1 MTYEDAPC
9 ASEAMRAGRLLF
21 VWKLRC
27 APTEN
32 RKLRITVVRI
42 KEALRFYISLNS
54 HSTNNHTIGL
64 PGIAR
69 GSTRKENTVKKS
81 MAVLSLSLA
90 ATFGLAACSSN
101 AKAPAESQS
110 ASTSASASASASAS
124 SSASAAATTSASTSA
139 SASASA
145 NANSSSS
152 SAKESGSQKGGLSG
166 ASSMPTDVTDS
177 SYGSKV
183 YEHYKETV
191 EEAKKDHSTKRT
203 TNTEGNVYADPDG
216 SIAVVE
222 AKNGSYISIEN
233 DGGWVRVTPEGEV
246 IAVTAKGGWAA
257 VKPNGEI
264 INVDENGAASI
275 MNVKTSEVSDDYQS
289 LEVPKTPAPV
299 GDFPAPKSPVKP
311 TSMAAN

>member
-1 MTYEDAPC
+1 M
-9 ASEAMRAGRLLF
+9 
-21 VWKLRC
+21 
-27 APTEN
+27 
-32 RKLRITVVRI
+32 
-42 KEALRFYISLNS
+42 
-54 HSTNNHTIGL
+54 
-64 PGIAR
+64 
-69 GSTRKENTVKKS
+69 KKT

-90 ATFGLAACSSN
+90 ATFGLAACGGNSGTNSN
-101 AKAPAESQS
+101 S
-110 ASTSASASASASAS
+110 SASASASASATAGS
-124 SSASAAATTSASTSA
+124 SSASSSA

-145 NANSSSS
+145 SATASATAGSSSA
-152 SAKESGSQKGGLSG
+152 SAKESESQKGGLSG
-166 ASSMPTDVTDS
+166 ASSMPTDATDS
-177 SYGSKV
+177 SYGPKV

-233 DGGWVRVTPEGEV
+233 DGSWVRVTPEGEV
-246 IAVTAKGGWAA
+246 IAVTEKGGWAA

-275 MNVKTSEVSDDYQS
+275 MNVKTSEISDDYQS

-299 GDFPAPKSPVKP
+299 GDFPAPKTPVKP
-311 TSMAAN
+311 TSMAVN

>member
-1 MTYEDAPC
+1 M
-9 ASEAMRAGRLLF
+9 
-21 VWKLRC
+21 
-27 APTEN
+27 
-32 RKLRITVVRI
+32 
-42 KEALRFYISLNS
+42 
-54 HSTNNHTIGL
+54 
-64 PGIAR
+64 
-69 GSTRKENTVKKS
+69 KKT

-110 ASTSASASASASAS
+110 ASASASVSATAGS
-124 SSASAAATTSASTSA
+124 SSASSSTSA

-145 NANSSSS
+145 TASANAGSLSS
-152 SAKESGSQKGGLSG
+152 SAKASGSQKGGLSG
-166 ASSMPTDVTDS
+166 ASSMPTDATDS
-177 SYGSKV
+177 SYGPKV

-233 DGGWVRVTPEGEV
+233 DGSWVRVTPEGEV
-246 IAVTAKGGWAA
+246 IAVTEKGGWAA

-275 MNVKTSEVSDDYQS
+275 MNVKTSEISDDYQS

-299 GDFPAPKSPVKP
+299 GDFPAPKKPVKP

>member
-1 MTYEDAPC
+1 M
-9 ASEAMRAGRLLF
+9 
-21 VWKLRC
+21 
-27 APTEN
+27 
-32 RKLRITVVRI
+32 
-42 KEALRFYISLNS
+42 
-54 HSTNNHTIGL
+54 
-64 PGIAR
+64 
-69 GSTRKENTVKKS
+69 KKS

-110 ASTSASASASASAS
+110 ASASASASATAG
-124 SSASAAATTSASTSA
+124 
-139 SASASA
+139 
-145 NANSSSS
+145 SSSS
-152 SAKESGSQKGGLSG
+152 SAKESGSQKGSLSG
-166 ASSMPTDVTDS
+166 ASAMPTDATDS
-177 SYGSKV
+177 SYGPKV

-233 DGGWVRVTPEGEV
+233 DGSWVRVTPEGEV
-246 IAVTAKGGWAA
+246 IAVTEKGGWAA

-275 MNVKTSEVSDDYQS
+275 MNVKTSEISDDYQS
-289 LEVPKTPAPV
+289 VEVPKTPAPV

>member
-1 MTYEDAPC
+1 M
-9 ASEAMRAGRLLF
+9 
-21 VWKLRC
+21 
-27 APTEN
+27 
-32 RKLRITVVRI
+32 
-42 KEALRFYISLNS
+42 
-54 HSTNNHTIGL
+54 
-64 PGIAR
+64 
-69 GSTRKENTVKKS
+69 KKT

-110 ASTSASASASASAS
+110 ASASASVSATAGS
-124 SSASAAATTSASTSA
+124 SSASSSTSA

-145 NANSSSS
+145 TASANAGSSSS
-152 SAKESGSQKGGLSG
+152 SAKASGSQKGGLSG
-166 ASSMPTDVTDS
+166 ASSMPTDATDS
-177 SYGSKV
+177 SYGPKV

-233 DGGWVRVTPEGEV
+233 DGSWVRVTPEGEV
-246 IAVTAKGGWAA
+246 IAVTEKGGWAA

-275 MNVKTSEVSDDYQS
+275 MNVKTSEISDDYQS

-299 GDFPAPKSPVKP
+299 GDFPAPKKPVKP

>member
-1 MTYEDAPC
+1 
-9 ASEAMRAGRLLF
+9 
-21 VWKLRC
+21 
-27 APTEN
+27 
-32 RKLRITVVRI
+32 
-42 KEALRFYISLNS
+42 
-54 HSTNNHTIGL
+54 
-64 PGIAR
+64 
-69 GSTRKENTVKKS
+69 

-110 ASTSASASASASAS
+110 ASASASVSATAGS
-124 SSASAAATTSASTSA
+124 SSASSSTSA

-145 NANSSSS
+145 TASANAGSSSS
-152 SAKESGSQKGGLSG
+152 SAKASGSQKGGLSG
-166 ASSMPTDVTDS
+166 ASSMPTDATDS
-177 SYGSKV
+177 SYGPKV

-233 DGGWVRVTPEGEV
+233 DGSWVRVTPEGEV
-246 IAVTAKGGWAA
+246 IAVTEKGGWAA

-275 MNVKTSEVSDDYQS
+275 MNVKTSEISDDYQS

-299 GDFPAPKSPVKP
+299 GDFPAPKKPVKP

>member
-1 MTYEDAPC
+1 M
-9 ASEAMRAGRLLF
+9 
-21 VWKLRC
+21 
-27 APTEN
+27 
-32 RKLRITVVRI
+32 
-42 KEALRFYISLNS
+42 
-54 HSTNNHTIGL
+54 
-64 PGIAR
+64 
-69 GSTRKENTVKKS
+69 KKT

-90 ATFGLAACSSN
+90 ATFGLAACGGNSGTNSN
-101 AKAPAESQS
+101 S
-110 ASTSASASASASAS
+110 SASASASASATAGS
-124 SSASAAATTSASTSA
+124 SSASSSA

-145 NANSSSS
+145 SATASATAGSSSS
-152 SAKESGSQKGGLSG
+152 SAKASESQKGGLSG
-166 ASSMPTDVTDS
+166 ASSMPTDATDS
-177 SYGSKV
+177 SYGPKV

-233 DGGWVRVTPEGEV
+233 DGSWVRVTPEGEV
-246 IAVTAKGGWAA
+246 IAVTEKGGWAA

-275 MNVKTSEVSDDYQS
+275 MNVKTSEISDDYQS

-299 GDFPAPKSPVKP
+299 GDFPAPKTPVKP
-311 TSMAAN
+311 TSMAVN

>member
-1 MTYEDAPC
+1 M
-9 ASEAMRAGRLLF
+9 
-21 VWKLRC
+21 
-27 APTEN
+27 
-32 RKLRITVVRI
+32 
-42 KEALRFYISLNS
+42 
-54 HSTNNHTIGL
+54 
-64 PGIAR
+64 
-69 GSTRKENTVKKS
+69 KKS

-90 ATFGLAACSSN
+90 ATFGLAACGGNSGTNSN
-101 AKAPAESQS
+101 S
-110 ASTSASASASASAS
+110 SASASASASATAGS
-124 SSASAAATTSASTSA
+124 SSASSSA

-145 NANSSSS
+145 SATASANAGSS
-152 SAKESGSQKGGLSG
+152 SASAKASESQKGGLSG
-166 ASSMPTDVTDS
+166 ASSMPTDATDS
-177 SYGSKV
+177 SYGPKV

-233 DGGWVRVTPEGEV
+233 DGSWVRVTPEGEV
-246 IAVTAKGGWAA
+246 IAVTEKGGWAA

-275 MNVKTSEVSDDYQS
+275 MNVKTSEISDDYQS

-299 GDFPAPKSPVKP
+299 GDFPAPKTPVKP
-311 TSMAAN
+311 TSMAVN

>member
-1 MTYEDAPC
+1 M
-9 ASEAMRAGRLLF
+9 
-21 VWKLRC
+21 
-27 APTEN
+27 
-32 RKLRITVVRI
+32 
-42 KEALRFYISLNS
+42 
-54 HSTNNHTIGL
+54 
-64 PGIAR
+64 
-69 GSTRKENTVKKS
+69 KKS

-110 ASTSASASASASAS
+110 ASASASAAATTSASASASASA
-124 SSASAAATTSASTSA
+124 
-139 SASASA
+139 
-145 NANSSSS
+145 NSSSS
-152 SAKESGSQKGGLSG
+152 SAKASESQKGGLSG
-166 ASSMPTDVTDS
+166 ASSMPTDATDS
-177 SYGSKV
+177 SYGPKV

-233 DGGWVRVTPEGEV
+233 DGSWVRVTPEGEV
-246 IAVTAKGGWAA
+246 IAVTEKGGWAA

-275 MNVKTSEVSDDYQS
+275 MNVKTSEISDDYQS

-299 GDFPAPKSPVKP
+299 GDFPAPKKPVKP
-311 TSMAAN
+311 TSMATN

>member
-1 MTYEDAPC
+1 M
-9 ASEAMRAGRLLF
+9 
-21 VWKLRC
+21 
-27 APTEN
+27 
-32 RKLRITVVRI
+32 
-42 KEALRFYISLNS
+42 
-54 HSTNNHTIGL
+54 
-64 PGIAR
+64 
-69 GSTRKENTVKKS
+69 KKT

-90 ATFGLAACSSN
+90 ATFGLAACGGNSGTNSN
-101 AKAPAESQS
+101 S
-110 ASTSASASASASAS
+110 SASASASASATAGS
-124 SSASAAATTSASTSA
+124 SSASSSA

-145 NANSSSS
+145 SATASATAGSSSA
-152 SAKESGSQKGGLSG
+152 SAKESESQKSGLSG
-166 ASSMPTDVTDS
+166 ASSMPTDATDS
-177 SYGSKV
+177 SYGPKV

-233 DGGWVRVTPEGEV
+233 DGSWVRVTPEGEV
-246 IAVTAKGGWAA
+246 IAVTEKGGWAA

-275 MNVKTSEVSDDYQS
+275 MNVKTSEISDDYQS

-299 GDFPAPKSPVKP
+299 GDFPAPKTPVKP
-311 TSMAAN
+311 TSMAVN

>member
-1 MTYEDAPC
+1 M
-9 ASEAMRAGRLLF
+9 
-21 VWKLRC
+21 
-27 APTEN
+27 
-32 RKLRITVVRI
+32 
-42 KEALRFYISLNS
+42 
-54 HSTNNHTIGL
+54 
-64 PGIAR
+64 
-69 GSTRKENTVKKS
+69 KKT

-110 ASTSASASASASAS
+110 ASASASAS
-124 SSASAAATTSASTSA
+124 SSASATATTSAATSASTSA

-145 NANSSSS
+145 SANSSSS
-152 SAKESGSQKGGLSG
+152 SAKASERQKGGLSG
-166 ASSMPTDVTDS
+166 ASSMPTDATDS
-177 SYGSKV
+177 SYGPKV

-222 AKNGSYISIEN
+222 AKNGNYISIEN
-233 DGGWVRVTPEGEV
+233 DGSWVRVTPEGEV
-246 IAVTAKGGWAA
+246 IAVTEKGGWAA

-275 MNVKTSEVSDDYQS
+275 MNVKTSEISDDYQS

-299 GDFPAPKSPVKP
+299 GDFPAPKTPVKP
-311 TSMAAN
+311 TSMATN